1 MTPGAATAHGGP
13 LADRPGDAPVVLF
26 GGTFDPPHR
35 RHLELLKGVDAL
47 LRAKQA
53 IVIPAWRNPQRGE
66 PGASGRDRFA
76 MASLA
81 FGGMPGVVV
90 SPMELD
96 LGAPS
101 YSIDTVRRILAMQET
116 GEVMRGPLRLL
127 IGSDQALNFTTWR
140 DWADLAALATPA
152 VVLRPPHTREDW
164 PALVRARHGEQWAP
178 RWLSWTLPID
188 PVDVSG
194 TDIRERLAKG
204 EPLGDRLP
212 EAVERYVRSAGLY
225 GVTPARS

>member
-1 MTPGAATAHGGP
+1 MSE
-13 LADRPGDAPVVLF
+13 RPRIGVL

-35 RHLELLKGVDAL
+35 RHVELLKGVDAL

-66 PGASGRDRFA
+66 PGASGRDRLA

-81 FGGMPGVVV
+81 FAGMPDVVV

-96 LGAPS
+96 VGAPS
-101 YSIDTVRRILAMQET
+101 YSIDTVRRIHAMQES

-127 IGSDQALNFTTWR
+127 IGSDQALNFTSWK
-140 DWADLAALATPA
+140 DWADLVALATPA

-164 PALVRARHGEQWAP
+164 PALVHERHGEQWAP
-178 RWLSWTLPID
+178 RWLEWTLPID
-188 PVDVSG
+188 PVDVSS
-194 TDIRERLAKG
+194 TDIRARLAKG

-212 EAVERYVRSAGLY
+212 DAVERYVRSAGLY
-225 GVTPARS
+225 GVRGVTGVTPARP